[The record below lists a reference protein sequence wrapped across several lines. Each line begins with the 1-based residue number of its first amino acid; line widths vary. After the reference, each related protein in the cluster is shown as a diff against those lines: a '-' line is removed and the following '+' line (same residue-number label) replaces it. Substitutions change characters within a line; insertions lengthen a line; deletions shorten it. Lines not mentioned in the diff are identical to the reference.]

1 VAVLIGPDM
10 RCWERQ
16 SASGGIVSAHEGTLH
31 ASGADATRPDAAM
44 LFNSGVGCLL
54 NPPLVAAWLPSMAR
68 LLALDVPILLTCYDV
83 RESISEEEILSRCF
97 EARALGPPVR
107 NPFGFVTPA
116 QAFRRLSETQAALL
130 VRKQAHEN
138 RAQQPAP
145 ESIPRDDVALLVSRE
160 TAQPHPVSNRHLR
173 WWGGSTLT
181 TAEMEGPR
189 AAMVTALVRAFNTDA
204 Q

>member
-1 VAVLIGPDM
+1 MQGKQFA
-10 RCWERQ
+10 
-16 SASGGIVSAHEGTLH
+16 LH
-31 ASGADATRPDAAM
+31 GQNLQPYGS
-44 LFNSGVGCLL
+44 
-54 NPPLVAAWLPSMAR
+54 
-68 LLALDVPILLTCYDV
+68 
-83 RESISEEEILSRCF
+83 SRCS
-97 EARALGPPVR
+97 LV
-107 NPFGFVTPA
+107 FVI
-116 QAFRRLSETQAALL
+116 EL